1 MNILIV
7 DDHPL
12 TCQGLAALLG
22 ATQADAVVQS
32 AYSAEQ
38 ARTALQRLPAPDW
51 IFLDINLPDDPQHLL
66 FKNLC
71 ESSWIDHTVLIS
83 AEPEHRLIRT
93 ALAAGARGFIPKTAD
108 PELVLDGFAR
118 ILAGEF
124 YVPLALTAQLRDTS
138 ASEPASRSLSPRLQQ
153 VQELLLRGGSNK
165 VIARELGLSDHTVK
179 EYVSSVLMFH
189 GVGNRL
195 ELVLKLAK
203 TMPSKAYSGESLGAR
218 ARDSL
223 AR

>member
-22 ATQADAVVQS
+22 ATQPQARVQS

-38 ARTALQRLPAPDW
+38 ARATLRRLPAPDW
-51 IFLDINLPDDPQHLL
+51 LFLDINLPDDPQHSL
-66 FKNLC
+66 FAFLC
-71 ESSWIDHTVLIS
+71 DSPWIDHTVLIS

-108 PELVLDGFAR
+108 PALVLQGFER

-124 YVPLALTAQLRDTS
+124 FVPPELAATLHNSTQAEAATRN
-138 ASEPASRSLSPRLQQ
+138 LSPRLQQ
-153 VQELLLRGGSNK
+153 VQELLLRGSANK
-165 VIARELGLSDHTVK
+165 IIARNLNLSDHTVK
-179 EYVSSVLMFH
+179 EYVSSVLTYH
-189 GVGNRL
+189 GVANRL
-195 ELVLKLAK
+195 ELVLKLGGHG
-203 TMPSKAYSGESLGAR
+203 SR
-218 ARDSL
+218 
-223 AR
+223 

>member
-22 ATQADAVVQS
+22 ATQAGAKVHS

-38 ARTALQRLPAPDW
+38 ARLVLQRLPAPDW

-66 FKNLC
+66 FKSLS
-71 ESSWIDHTVLIS
+71 ESHWIDHTVLIS

-108 PELVLDGFAR
+108 PDLVLDGFAK

-124 YVPLALTAQLRDTS
+124 YLPPALAPLLQKTPGES
-138 ASEPASRSLSPRLQQ
+138 ASRGLSPRLQQ
-153 VQELLLRGGSNK
+153 IQELLLRGTANK

-179 EYVSSVLMFH
+179 EYVSSVLTFH
-189 GVGNRL
+189 GVANRL
-195 ELVLKLAK
+195 ELVLR
-203 TMPSKAYSGESLGAR
+203 LGQAGMG
-218 ARDSL
+218 
-223 AR
+223 

>member
-12 TCQGLAALLG
+12 TCQGLAALLS
-22 ATQADAVVQS
+22 ATQPAAKVVS

-38 ARTALQRLPAPDW
+38 ARLALQRLPAPDW
-51 IFLDINLPDDPQHLL
+51 IFLDINLPDDPHHLF
-66 FKNLC
+66 FKGLC
-71 ESSWIDHTVLIS
+71 DMAWIDHTVLIS

-124 YVPLALTAQLRDTS
+124 YVPPALAAVLRDAS
-138 ASEPASRSLSPRLQQ
+138 ASDATSRALSPRLQQ
-153 VQELLLRGGSNK
+153 VQELLLRGSANK

-179 EYVSSVLMFH
+179 EYVSSVLTFH
-189 GVGNRL
+189 GVANRL
-195 ELVLKLAK
+195 ELVLR
-203 TMPSKAYSGESLGAR
+203 LGADR
-218 ARDSL
+218 NRVAPSAARW
-223 AR
+223 

>member
-12 TCQGLAALLG
+12 TCQGLAALLA
-22 ATQADAVVQS
+22 ATRPQARIQS
-32 AYSAEQ
+32 AYSAQQ
-38 ARTALQRLPAPDW
+38 ARLTLQKLPAPEW
-51 IFLDINLPDDPQHLL
+51 IFLDIKLPDDPQHLL
-66 FKNLC
+66 FKQLC
-71 ESSWIDHTVLIS
+71 DSPWIDHTVLIS

-108 PELVLDGFAR
+108 PDLVLSGFEH

-124 YVPLALTAQLRDTS
+124 YVPPALTGLLREPDTS
-138 ASEPASRSLSPRLQQ
+138 AGDSRALSPRLQQ
-153 VQELLLRGGSNK
+153 VQELLLRGMANK

-179 EYVSSVLMFH
+179 EYVSSVLAFH

-195 ELVLKLAK
+195 ELVLR
-203 TMPSKAYSGESLGAR
+203 LGAER
-218 ARDSL
+218 NSGGNL
-223 AR
+223 AA